1 MTEIAIMVDLLVPPG
16 LMSLATGLTSDGLS
30 LEFVVV
36 VPVVDPLEMGGKV
49 LVVVVDTLDATVL
62 VLAGMLEVVVI
73 AA

>member
-1 MTEIAIMVDLLVPPG
+1 MVDLLVPPG